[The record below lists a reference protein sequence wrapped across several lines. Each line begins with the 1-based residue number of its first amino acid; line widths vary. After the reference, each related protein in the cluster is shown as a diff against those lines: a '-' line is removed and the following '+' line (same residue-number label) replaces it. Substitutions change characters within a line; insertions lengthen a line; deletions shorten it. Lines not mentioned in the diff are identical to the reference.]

1 VAEWHISALGG
12 IKTMRRS
19 VSLLVVT
26 FSVFVVSLLAMS
38 FSANAGGNC
47 QDKLVGNSYEC
58 NYVNSEGSSGTEC
71 IAFGTGALSDHFDAG
86 YNSADEYGCA
96 CDPKGSSKSP
106 SFDAS
111 SNTYQCTS
119 PGSPAYLLS
128 GKINGKKLTE
138 QGFDSAG
145 FQYVETCELR
155 SSPCP

>member
-1 VAEWHISALGG
+1 
-12 IKTMRRS
+12 MRRS

-26 FSVFVVSLLAMS
+26 FSVFAVSLLAMS

-58 NYVNSEGSSGTEC
+58 NYVNSDGSSGTEC
-71 IAFGTGALSDHFDAG
+71 ISFGIGVLSDHFDAG
-86 YNSADEYGCA
+86 YDGEDQYGCA
-96 CDPKGSSKSP
+96 CDLKGSSKSP

-119 PGSPAYLLS
+119 PGTSSYLLS

-138 QGFDSAG
+138 QALESDG
-145 FQYVETCELR
+145 FQYVETCVLS